1 MKKKYSI
8 FTWYLPLAGIFRI
21 TVILCFLS
29 IHFIFADPLIG
40 DISTRQQWSLN
51 GKWRYIVDAYEGGKF
66 GFSPVW
72 KDAKPKNKSDR
83 VEYDFDASPMLWVP
97 GDWNSQ
103 KPELFYYEGTIW
115 YRRQFEIPPT
125 AAGRRLFVYFD
136 AANYQSQVYLNGKE
150 LGRHEGGFTPFDFE
164 ITDRIIPET
173 NTLVVGV
180 SNTRQLDGIPGK
192 TTDWWNYGGITRDVR
207 LVALPQTFIRN
218 FKFQL
223 SKGSADQATGWVE
236 LDGKTLP
243 EKVELIIEELGVH
256 AIFPIDKTGR
266 ANLSVKLNNL
276 KRWSP
281 ANPKLYNVV
290 LKAGEDSVTDEIG
303 FRTIETRDKDILLNG
318 ESIFLRG
325 VCMHEEAVS
334 AARRAWSPEDAEKV
348 LQYAKDMNCNF
359 IRLAHYPHNENIVRL
374 ADRLGLMLWCEEPL
388 YWGIDWKNDA
398 VLAKAER
405 MFDEQILRDANR
417 ASVIIWSICNET
429 WSTDARNKFLSELTS
444 HVRALDD
451 TRLIS
456 AALKPDNDTT
466 SGEDAILKFSDPL
479 GKLLD
484 VVAFNEYVGWYNG
497 LPDKCAEKTFQVEF
511 DKPLVVSEFG
521 GDALAGFHADRD
533 TRWSEEYQ
541 DWLFQES
548 IPMLEKIPQLRGTSP
563 WVLVDFRS
571 PLRQLPGIQDG
582 WNRKGLVSERGERK
596 KAFYIM
602 KNWYEKKSESVQSS
616 K

>member
-1 MKKKYSI
+1 
-8 FTWYLPLAGIFRI
+8 
-21 TVILCFLS
+21 
-29 IHFIFADPLIG
+29 
-40 DISTRQQWSLN
+40 
-51 GKWRYIVDAYEGGKF
+51 
-66 GFSPVW
+66 
-72 KDAKPKNKSDR
+72 
-83 VEYDFDASPMLWVP
+83 
-97 GDWNSQ
+97 
-103 KPELFYYEGTIW
+103 
-115 YRRQFEIPPT
+115 
-125 AAGRRLFVYFD
+125 
-136 AANYQSQVYLNGKE
+136 
-150 LGRHEGGFTPFDFE
+150 
-164 ITDRIIPET
+164 
-173 NTLVVGV
+173 
-180 SNTRQLDGIPGK
+180 
-192 TTDWWNYGGITRDVR
+192 
-207 LVALPQTFIRN
+207 
-218 FKFQL
+218 
-223 SKGSADQATGWVE
+223 
-236 LDGKTLP
+236 
-243 EKVELIIEELGVH
+243 
-256 AIFPIDKTGR
+256 
-266 ANLSVKLNNL
+266 
-276 KRWSP
+276 
-281 ANPKLYNVV
+281 
-290 LKAGEDSVTDEIG
+290 
-303 FRTIETRDKDILLNG
+303 
-318 ESIFLRG
+318 
-325 VCMHEEAVS
+325 
-334 AARRAWSPEDAEKV
+334 
-348 LQYAKDMNCNF
+348 MNCNF